1 LTKDYQWDNNTQ
13 EDNMDCNDELKIAL
27 KKYRQM
33 IITPSNTFLALD
45 AANSFISLWNPL
57 VGAITISMTKTI
69 QLGANIHSCIKANER
84 IKLIIETIEKI
95 IVKQNEGRSNYEAS
109 LICPELFRNAM
120 IYEDI
125 DRVKEHL
132 LLIES
137 IFSSGKIDFDE
148 IHEALRI
155 VNQISSIEYKILK
168 LMPLEETQW
177 IRIIENKLIY
187 EIYDKDIEKLTSIF
201 LSLINMNLIIR
212 KTPLRIGVGPE
223 YGIINFHDELEL
235 TCLSIKG
242 KLFLETI
249 GRIKNA

>member
-1 LTKDYQWDNNTQ
+1 
-13 EDNMDCNDELKIAL
+13 MDCSDGLKIAL

-33 IITPSNTFLALD
+33 TITPSNAFLALD
-45 AANSFISLWNPL
+45 AANTFISLWNPL
-57 VGAITISMTKTI
+57 VGTIITSMTKAI
-69 QLGANIHSCIKANER
+69 QLGVNTYSCTKANER
-84 IKLIIETIEKI
+84 IKLIIETIERI
-95 IVKQNEGRSNYEAS
+95 IIKQNEGKSNYEAA

-120 IYEDI
+120 IYEDM

-137 IFSSGKIDFDE
+137 IFSSGRIDFDE

-168 LMPLEETQW
+168 LMPEKETQW
-177 IRIIENKLIY
+177 IRVIENKL
-187 EIYDKDIEKLTSIF
+187 IYDKDIEKLISIF

-212 KTPLRIGVGPE
+212 KTPLRVGIGPE
-223 YGIINFHDELEL
+223 YGVINFSDELEL
-235 TCLSIKG
+235 TCLSSKG

-249 GRIKNA
+249 DRIKNA